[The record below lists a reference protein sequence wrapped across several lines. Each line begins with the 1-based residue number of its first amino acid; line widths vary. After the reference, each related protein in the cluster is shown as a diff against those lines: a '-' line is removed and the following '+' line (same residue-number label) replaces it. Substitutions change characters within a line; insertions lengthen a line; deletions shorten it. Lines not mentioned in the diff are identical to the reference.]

1 MTDLAGFAFG
11 VPWVLM
17 ALALLPALW
26 WLMRLTPPAPRRVR
40 FPALYLLRDVMVGEE
55 TPAKLPWWLLLLRF
69 LLAGCV
75 ILALAGPILNPS
87 AALPGSG
94 PLILVVDTGWAAAAD
109 WPARQAS
116 LDDLLAR
123 AEREQRPVVLVA
135 TAGLAGE
142 EGPLVVGPV
151 AAEVARRRAEA
162 LAPQPWAADRSA
174 VAALIR
180 DLRLGGSSP
189 VVWLADGLVE
199 GPQGAEQAQRFATTM
214 QRLGGLGVLAP
225 ADDVLPVVIRAVRS
239 EASDLVVVLERAET
253 DGEAMV
259 TVQGVAADGRPLVR
273 EPARFADAARQ
284 AELRLTLPVEVRNQI
299 VRLAVEA
306 GTRGALTAGGTL
318 LLDGGSRRRLVGLV
332 RADRAA
338 QPLLSDGYYLERAL
352 APFGEL
358 IVAPLADVLAGPAS
372 TVILGDI
379 NGLTESQLTSTE
391 QWIEK
396 GGVLVRFGG
405 ALMARSDDG
414 LTPVRLRR
422 GERQLSGALS
432 WSEPAKLAPFAPDS
446 PFAGITIPADVTVSR
461 QVLAEPA
468 LDLDEHT
475 WARLADGTPLVT
487 AERRGRGWLVLV
499 HTTAQP
505 AWSNLALSG
514 LFVEMLHKLVAL
526 SDGTLAAPPDVPLE
540 PDTVLDGF
548 ARLVPAGNAFPLAGE
563 ALRATRPGPRH
574 PPGYYAAGEARFAL
588 NLAPTLGV
596 LAPLPDL
603 PSGVVRSGY
612 GRAGEIPLAGLLLG
626 LALALATLDV
636 AAMLAIK
643 GVLKRRGTGGWRG
656 PSVASI
662 ALAVL
667 LAGLSMAEP
676 ARANDAMA
684 IQVTHKAHLAY
695 VLTGDAEADRTS
707 EQGLNGLARLLS
719 ERTALDEL
727 GVIGIDVE
735 QDELAFYPLLYW
747 PVTDSSAAL
756 GDFAR
761 QRVNN
766 YLRFGGTILFDTRD
780 ADASFSGTRA
790 RALRRL
796 VDGLPVQPLVTVP
809 PDHVLGR
816 AFYLLTEFPGRN
828 AEGALWVETRE
839 DSDNDGVSSII
850 IGANDYAAAWAIDQ
864 FGQPLNAIVPGG
876 ELQREQAFRFGVN
889 LVMYTLTGN
898 YKADQVHVPAILER
912 LGQ

>member
-1 MTDLAGFAFG
+1 
-11 VPWVLM
+11 
-17 ALALLPALW
+17 
-26 WLMRLTPPAPRRVR
+26 
-40 FPALYLLRDVMVGEE
+40 
-55 TPAKLPWWLLLLRF
+55 
-69 LLAGCV
+69 
-75 ILALAGPILNPS
+75 
-87 AALPGSG
+87 
-94 PLILVVDTGWAAAAD
+94 
-109 WPARQAS
+109 
-116 LDDLLAR
+116 
-123 AEREQRPVVLVA
+123 
-135 TAGLAGE
+135 
-142 EGPLVVGPV
+142 
-151 AAEVARRRAEA
+151 
-162 LAPQPWAADRSA
+162 
-174 VAALIR
+174 
-180 DLRLGGSSP
+180 
-189 VVWLADGLVE
+189 
-199 GPQGAEQAQRFATTM
+199 
-214 QRLGGLGVLAP
+214 
-225 ADDVLPVVIRAVRS
+225 
-239 EASDLVVVLERAET
+239 
-253 DGEAMV
+253 
-259 TVQGVAADGRPLVR
+259 
-273 EPARFADAARQ
+273 
-284 AELRLTLPVEVRNQI
+284 
-299 VRLAVEA
+299 
-306 GTRGALTAGGTL
+306 
-318 LLDGGSRRRLVGLV
+318 
-332 RADRAA
+332 
-338 QPLLSDGYYLERAL
+338 
-352 APFGEL
+352 
-358 IVAPLADVLAGPAS
+358 
-372 TVILGDI
+372 
-379 NGLTESQLTSTE
+379 
-391 QWIEK
+391 
-396 GGVLVRFGG
+396 
-405 ALMARSDDG
+405 
-414 LTPVRLRR
+414 
-422 GERQLSGALS
+422 
-432 WSEPAKLAPFAPDS
+432 
-446 PFAGITIPADVTVSR
+446 
-461 QVLAEPA
+461 
-468 LDLDEHT
+468 
-475 WARLADGTPLVT
+475 
-487 AERRGRGWLVLV
+487 
-499 HTTAQP
+499 
-505 AWSNLALSG
+505 
-514 LFVEMLHKLVAL
+514 
-526 SDGTLAAPPDVPLE
+526 
-540 PDTVLDGF
+540 
-548 ARLVPAGNAFPLAGE
+548 
-563 ALRATRPGPRH
+563 
-574 PPGYYAAGEARFAL
+574 
-588 NLAPTLGV
+588 
-596 LAPLPDL
+596 
-603 PSGVVRSGY
+603 
-612 GRAGEIPLAGLLLG
+612 
-626 LALALATLDV
+626 V